1 MRKARGEVRGGRRP
15 GARTGR
21 RRALRYIAAY
31 ALHFLAVAAI
41 ITVAVFVCEAAIS
54 AFGPRTGAVAAVML
68 VAVVFL
74 ALALTVSELLLRKFT
89 VERPVARIAE
99 MAHRIA
105 AGDFSVR
112 ADVTNSYG
120 NYDAYDCILLDLE
133 RTAAEFSRAERT
145 RTDFISNVS
154 HELKT
159 PLAVI
164 CSYAQALEKPGLS
177 EQTRTEYLEVLRATA
192 ERLAALVHNVL
203 RLNRLEHRSP
213 EAERG
218 EVRLHEQ
225 LAQCI
230 LQFEDAIE
238 AKGLELA
245 CDLDDVTVVS
255 DAGCL
260 ELVWNN
266 LLSNAVKFTDAG
278 GISVTLR
285 KENGGAVVTVSDTG
299 CGMSAETGEHIFE
312 QFYQGDTSHAA
323 EGNGLGLALVR
334 KVIAVLGGGIEVE
347 SEEGKGS
354 TFRVTL
360 PMQA

>member
-1 MRKARGEVRGGRRP
+1 MRGARSGAYGERRA

-21 RRALRYIAAY
+21 RRALLYMAAY
-31 ALHFLAVAAI
+31 ALRFLAVAAI
-41 ITVAVFVCEAAIS
+41 ITVAVFVCEAAVS
-54 AFGPRTGAVAAVML
+54 AFGAHTGAVAAFML

-74 ALALTVSELLLRKFT
+74 SLARTVSELLLRKFT

-112 ADVTNSYG
+112 ADVTNAYG
-120 NYDAYDCILLDLE
+120 NYNEYDCILLDLE
-133 RTAAEFSRAERT
+133 RAAAELDQAEKT
-145 RTDFISNVS
+145 RIDFVSNVS

-177 EQTRTEYLEVLRATA
+177 EQARAEYLKVLRETA

-203 RLNRLEHRSP
+203 RLNRLEHRKLG
-213 EAERG
+213 EERG

-225 LAQCI
+225 IAQCI

-238 AKGLELA
+238 AKGLELI
-245 CDLDDVTVVS
+245 CDLDDVTIVS

-278 GISVTLR
+278 SISVTLKMR
-285 KENGGAVVTVSDTG
+285 DSRAVVTVSDTG
-299 CGMSAETGEHIFE
+299 CGMSAETGAHIFE
-312 QFYQGDTSHAA
+312 QFYQGDTSHAG
-323 EGNGLGLALVR
+323 EGNGLGLALVK
-334 KVIAVLGGGIEVE
+334 KVIAVLGGEIGAE

-360 PMQA
+360 PMQS